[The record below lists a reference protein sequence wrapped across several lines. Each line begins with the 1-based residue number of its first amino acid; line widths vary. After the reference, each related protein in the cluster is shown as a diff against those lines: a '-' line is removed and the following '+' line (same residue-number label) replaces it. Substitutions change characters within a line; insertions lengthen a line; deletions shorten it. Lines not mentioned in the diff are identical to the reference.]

1 MALVEVA
8 ASGVVFMQRIPIS
21 GNVVKRLLFVRISL
35 MQRFGYSP
43 VRYLSEF
50 LFLPRVSDD
59 LLFQAKDA

>member
-8 ASGVVFMQRIPIS
+8 APGVVFMQRIPIS
-21 GNVVKRLLFVRISL
+21 GNMVKPLLLVRISL
-35 MQRFGYSP
+35 MQRFAYSP
-43 VRYLSEF
+43 VCYLSRF